1 MRLVKQQRMRRWIC
15 TATSCLSCA
24 GSCQSPFGPQPTFSG
39 IHGDKVAGNFGTT
52 IKPKFRA

>member
-1 MRLVKQQRMRRWIC
+1 MSAVLAIRLQ
-15 TATSCLSCA
+15 S
-24 GSCQSPFGPQPTFSG
+24 GQSPTGPQPTFSG